1 MRLLNRAWTL
11 KSRIGTLVSQTL
23 RLARWLWKAAT
34 QVQHPLV
41 DQSPSAMNGPMSAKP
56 IRLLDLFKYYR
67 RLGHQTAAIQELE
80 DEINALDPYILTK
93 GTAWYDTWT
102 SAVAPP
108 PQKWLITRE
117 QIAEIA
123 GWKPS
128 DFDDKFMNDLNMLV
142 RVTDMTSL
150 NQRRHLVA
158 QTCHETGRYRWLL
171 ELATGEAYEG
181 RGDLGNVYPGDGVK
195 FKGAGVIMLTGRANV
210 TRFSTWLERNGMR
223 DDKVLEIGAKY
234 IADTYPFLSA
244 VCWIQE
250 NKWDEVCKSQD
261 VYQVTRVLNGGYNGL
276 EDRMKYYNK
285 ACRVIKD

>member
-1 MRLLNRAWTL
+1 MRLLNRVWTL
-11 KSRIGTLVSQTL
+11 KSRIGTLASQVPL
-23 RLARWLWKAAT
+23 LVRWLWKAAI
-34 QVQHPLV
+34 QVQHPLAG
-41 DQSPSAMNGPMSAKP
+41 QSPSVTNGPMSAKP
-56 IRLLDLFKYYR
+56 IRLLDLFKYYKK
-67 RLGHQTAAIQELE
+67 LGHQTAAIQELE
-80 DEINALDPYILTK
+80 DEINALDPYILAK
-93 GTAWYDTWT
+93 GTGWYNTWT

-117 QIAEIA
+117 QVAEIS

-128 DFDDKFMNDLNMLV
+128 DFGDEFMNDLNMLV

-150 NQRRHLVA
+150 NQRRHLIA

-171 ELATGEAYEG
+171 ELASGEAYEG
-181 RGDLGNVYPGDGVK
+181 RSDLGNVYPGDGVK

-210 TRFSTWLERNGMR
+210 KRFSTWLERNGMR

-276 EDRMKYYNK
+276 EDRFKYYNK
-285 ACRVIKD
+285 ACQIIKD

>member
-1 MRLLNRAWTL
+1 M
-11 KSRIGTLVSQTL
+11 S
-23 RLARWLWKAAT
+23 
-34 QVQHPLV
+34 
-41 DQSPSAMNGPMSAKP
+41 GPMNAKP
-56 IRLLDLFKYYR
+56 IRLLDLFKYYKK
-67 RLGHQTAAIQELE
+67 LGHQTAAIQELE
-80 DEINALDPYILTK
+80 DEINSLDPYILTK
-93 GTAWYDTWT
+93 GSAWYNTWV

-108 PQKWLITRE
+108 PRKWVITRE
-117 QIAEIA
+117 QVAEIS

-150 NQRRHLVA
+150 NQRRHLVS

-181 RGDLGNVYPGDGVK
+181 RSDLGNIYPGDGVK

-234 IADTYPFLSA
+234 IANTYPFLSA

-285 ACRVIKD
+285 ACKVIKD

>member
-1 MRLLNRAWTL
+1 MRLLNRVWTL
-11 KSRIGTLVSQTL
+11 KSRIGTLASQAPL
-23 RLARWLWKAAT
+23 LVRCMWRAAT
-34 QVQHPLV
+34 QVQHPLAG
-41 DQSPSAMNGPMSAKP
+41 QYPSVMNGLMSAKP

-93 GTAWYDTWT
+93 GATWYDTWT

-117 QIAEIA
+117 QIAEIS

-181 RGDLGNVYPGDGVK
+181 RSDLGNVYPGDGVK

-234 IADTYPFLSA
+234 IANTYPFLSA

-276 EDRMKYYNK
+276 EDRMKYYSK
-285 ACRVIKD
+285 ACQVIRD

>member
-1 MRLLNRAWTL
+1 M
-11 KSRIGTLVSQTL
+11 
-23 RLARWLWKAAT
+23 KAK
-34 QVQHPLV
+34 Q
-41 DQSPSAMNGPMSAKP
+41 
-56 IRLLDLFKYYR
+56 IRLLDLFKYYKK
-67 RLGHQTAAIQELE
+67 LGHQTAAIQELE
-80 DEINALDPYILTK
+80 GKINSLDPDLLTK
-93 GTAWYDTWT
+93 DTGWYQTWV

-108 PQKWLITRE
+108 PQKRLITCE
-117 QIAEIA
+117 QVAEIS

-150 NQRRHLVA
+150 NQRRHLIS

-181 RGDLGNVYPGDGVK
+181 RSDLGNVFPGDGVK

-244 VCWIQE
+244 VCWIEE
-250 NKWDEVCKSQD
+250 NRWAEVCKTED
-261 VYQVTRVLNGGYNGL
+261 VYQVTRVLNGGYNGI
-276 EDRMKYYNK
+276 EDRLHYYKK
-285 ACRVIKD
+285 ACQIIKD

>member
-1 MRLLNRAWTL
+1 
-11 KSRIGTLVSQTL
+11 
-23 RLARWLWKAAT
+23 
-34 QVQHPLV
+34 
-41 DQSPSAMNGPMSAKP
+41 MNGPMSAKP
-56 IRLLDLFKYYR
+56 IRLLDLFKYYKK
-67 RLGHQTAAIQELE
+67 LGHQTAAIQELE
-80 DEINALDPYILTK
+80 DEINALDPYILTRAK
-93 GTAWYDTWT
+93 AWYNTWT

-117 QIAEIA
+117 QIAEIS

-158 QTCHETGRYRWLL
+158 QTCHETGRYRWLH

-181 RGDLGNVYPGDGVK
+181 RSDLGNVHPGDGPK
-195 FKGAGVIMLTGRANV
+195 YKGGGVIQLTGRYNYQ
-210 TRFSTWLERNGMR
+210 RFSTWLERNGMR
-223 DDKVLEIGAKY
+223 DDKVMEIGAKY
-234 IADTYPFLSA
+234 VANTYPFLSA

-250 NKWDEVCKSQD
+250 NKWDEICKSQD

-276 EDRMKYYNK
+276 EDRMKYYSK
-285 ACRVIKD
+285 ACQVISV

>member
-1 MRLLNRAWTL
+1 
-11 KSRIGTLVSQTL
+11 
-23 RLARWLWKAAT
+23 
-34 QVQHPLV
+34 
-41 DQSPSAMNGPMSAKP
+41 MNGPMSAKP

-93 GTAWYDTWT
+93 GTTWYDTWT

-117 QIAEIA
+117 QIAEIS

-181 RGDLGNVYPGDGVK
+181 RSDLGNVYPGDGVK

-234 IADTYPFLSA
+234 IANTYPFLSA

-276 EDRMKYYNK
+276 EDRMKYYSK
-285 ACRVIKD
+285 ACQVIKD